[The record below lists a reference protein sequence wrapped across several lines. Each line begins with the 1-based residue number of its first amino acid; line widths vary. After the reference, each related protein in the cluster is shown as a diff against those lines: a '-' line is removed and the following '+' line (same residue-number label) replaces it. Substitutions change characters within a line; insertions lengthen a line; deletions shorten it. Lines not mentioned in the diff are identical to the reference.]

1 MSGNVFLGLGS
12 NMGRRTANL
21 RQAIARLAPQV
32 VVVRLSSFYDTA
44 PQGNTDQPRF
54 LNAVCQ
60 VNTSLAPQALL
71 ILVKDIERR
80 MGRQSGPVNHPRPI
94 DIDILFYDSLII
106 DAPDLVI
113 PHPRLAQRE
122 FVLKPL
128 CEIAPDLVHPVLRE
142 TAIQLL
148 TKIEGTEDMALWNSE

>member
-1 MSGNVFLGLGS
+1 
-12 NMGRRTANL
+12 
-21 RQAIARLAPQV
+21 
-32 VVVRLSSFYDTA
+32 
-44 PQGNTDQPRF
+44 
-54 LNAVCQ
+54 
-60 VNTSLAPQALL
+60 
-71 ILVKDIERR
+71 
-80 MGRQSGPVNHPRPI
+80 
-94 DIDILFYDSLII
+94 
-106 DAPDLVI
+106 VI